1 MDVDLGNY
9 IPDKLKMESLER
21 FEHQK
26 LDSEASSSDIAGTAD
41 ERAGKLMLR
50 NIRAFIRGVSSSQG
64 TKPKEIQSMI
74 DIVASVMMSEG
85 MVSVGLGSAIVRVS
99 GMSRVQ
105 QARGLKL
112 QNENQ

>member
-41 ERAGKLMLR
+41 ER
-50 NIRAFIRGVSSSQG
+50 NIRAFIRGLSSSQG

-74 DIVASVMMSEG
+74 DIVASVIMSED

-112 QNENQ
+112 QKMLVVFL